1 MRLEY
6 FQMLDRIVDVDVGE
20 RRIRTACTIPK
31 ADESPIFEGHFP
43 GYPLMPGVLLIECM
57 AQTTG
62 WLASALANFD
72 IMPILAG
79 VKEAKM
85 RSAVFPGDELEFEGR
100 VIHDGSGY
108 AIGEAKGWCKGAAVC
123 DATLTYRIVPYPS
136 AELRAGLWEWADRIN
151 FPAKEFAK

>member
-6 FQMLDRIVDVDVGE
+6 FQMIDRFVAVDVPGRVA
-20 RRIRTACTIPK
+20 RAVCTVPLQ
-31 ADESPIFEGHFP
+31 SPVFEGHFP

-62 WLASALANFD
+62 WLVSALTGFTGLPA
-72 IMPILAG
+72 LAG
-79 VKEAKM
+79 VKEGKI
-85 RSAVFPGDELEFEGR
+85 RTAVFPGDELEFEGR
-100 VIHDGSGY
+100 VIHEGSGY
-108 AIGEAKGWCKGAAVC
+108 AIGEAKGWCKGTAVC

-136 AELRAGLWEWADRIN
+136 VELRAGLWEWAERIN